1 MSFHRCSRNG
11 FSSLMYN
18 NYCPFKLMFDDN
30 SFIGAVKF
38 SNCFSEVFLLF
49 IVTSEIDC
57 DKTNLLL
64 KQYWWNAICVASVY
78 SQHMRLMQTPYQLRT
93 HVSAQNW
100 FRFLWQLGVLKMS
113 IEQKIYRWTRAKSN
127 GNWNSWDGFNAA
139 LDTSMDFMQLVLHFM
154 WLRAHAH
161 LCMPFG
167 GWSTYLTDFLD
178 SMGKQCWAICP
189 R

>member
-38 SNCFSEVFLLF
+38 SNCFSEVFLLL
-49 IVTSEIDC
+49 IVTGEIDC

-139 LDTSMDFMQLVLHFM
+139 LYINGFYAIITPFYVTTCTCTFV
-154 WLRAHAH
+154 HAIRRLIDIFDRFFRFH
-161 LCMPFG
+161 G
-167 GWSTYLTDFLD
+167 
-178 SMGKQCWAICP
+178 
-189 R
+189 